1 MPPSRVIVD
10 NHQGFDKCSLP
21 SVQQMQSWWDYSPYY
36 VFNLYLGGVS
46 FFCSSNPLN
55 NAWMEAVARQG
66 WSFILT
72 WVGLQA
78 PCYHY
83 EHEMSW
89 NTSTAY
95 QQGRNEASSAAAA
108 AALLGFLN
116 EKIIYY
122 DVESYSGAD
131 QSCRNAVK
139 YFIRGWVTRLHELGI
154 KAGAYGTPCTSYIS
168 DWSALSPIP
177 NDVWIA
183 YWKLPAAYDPYA
195 SVWNSPCL
203 SNSLWANHQ
212 RLRQYAGDHSETW
225 GGVSMTVDSNVL
237 DGEITGFPTLYA
249 AQADSSTFTSET
261 LSSPQI
267 RDLDLLSAESGWALI
282 ENRLLW
288 TQDGGKS
295 WQEITPLLEDYAEI
309 LEVKFLDAQSG
320 WLAWRGPGGLGL
332 LRTQDGGASWE
343 GLPVPALAGEEAFG
357 IETFHL
363 DFVDANTGWMAAK
376 LQTGSSFSRGR
387 LWATQDGGNTWEERS
402 LPLGEAAKFLDAER
416 GWVAGGP
423 ASDKLY
429 RTVDG
434 GRTWQSQELEKTE
447 AGVPGSR
454 LMGLPSFANEREGLL
469 PVTLSSATEPAFAV
483 YATQDGGESW
493 RLETYI
499 ALEPGSQPGSP
510 LPFSAVGNRRW
521 WAGTPDASRLYTA
534 RAPSEQAAI
543 LSPAGLPEGVVAL
556 DFATDQA
563 GWALVQEGSCQGYK
577 APAGQ
582 DAPPGAE
589 PFRCTLDTSLMMT
602 TDGGITWGEVSLP

>member
-1 MPPSRVIVD
+1 
-10 NHQGFDKCSLP
+10 
-21 SVQQMQSWWDYSPYY
+21 
-36 VFNLYLGGVS
+36 
-46 FFCSSNPLN
+46 
-55 NAWMEAVARQG
+55 
-66 WSFILT
+66 
-72 WVGLQA
+72 
-78 PCYHY
+78 
-83 EHEMSW
+83 MSW

-177 NDVWIA
+177 DDVWIA

-249 AQADSSTFTSET
+249 AQADYSTFTTSEI

-267 RDLDLLSAESGWALI
+267 RGLDLLSAESGWALI

-295 WQEITPLLEDYAEI
+295 WREITPLLVNYAEI
-309 LEVKFLDAQSG
+309 LEVKVLDAQSG
-320 WLAWRGPGGLGL
+320 WLAWRTFGSEQPASLGL

-343 GLPVPALAGEEAFG
+343 ALPLPVLTSEEALT
-357 IETFHL
+357 IEAVYL
-363 DFVDANTGWMAAK
+363 DFIDDKTGWMAAK
-376 LQTGSSFSRGR
+376 LQSGSSFSRGR
-387 LWATQDGGNTWEERS
+387 LWATQDGGSTWEERS
-402 LPLGEAAKFLDAER
+402 LPLGEAVKFLDAER

-423 ASDKLY
+423 AGDQLY

-454 LMGLPSFANEREGLL
+454 LVGLPDFVSEREGLL
-469 PVTLSSATEPAFAV
+469 PVTITGGAGPAFAV

-499 ALEPGSQPGSP
+499 ALEPGSQPGSA
-510 LPFSAVGNRRW
+510 LPFSMAANGRW
-521 WAGTPDASRLYTA
+521 WAGTPGATRLYTA

-543 LSPAGLPEGVVAL
+543 LSPVGLPEGIVRL

-563 GWALVQEGSCQGYK
+563 GWALVQEGTCQGYK
-577 APAGQ
+577 VPAGQ
-582 DAPPGAE
+582 EAPPGVQ

-602 TDGGITWGEVSLP
+602 TDGGMTWGEVSPP